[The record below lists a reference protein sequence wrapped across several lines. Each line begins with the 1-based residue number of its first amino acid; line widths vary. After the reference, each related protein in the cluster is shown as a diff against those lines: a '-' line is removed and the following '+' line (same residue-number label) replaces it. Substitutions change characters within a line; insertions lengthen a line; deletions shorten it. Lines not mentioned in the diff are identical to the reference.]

1 MATAL
6 NRSISATVKTDV
18 ALVRIAKKD
27 FVAVVSRASTFALD
41 IMSILAG
48 RAPPTGR
55 FDHNNSD
62 SRSL

>member
-27 FVAVVSRASTFALD
+27 FVAVALD